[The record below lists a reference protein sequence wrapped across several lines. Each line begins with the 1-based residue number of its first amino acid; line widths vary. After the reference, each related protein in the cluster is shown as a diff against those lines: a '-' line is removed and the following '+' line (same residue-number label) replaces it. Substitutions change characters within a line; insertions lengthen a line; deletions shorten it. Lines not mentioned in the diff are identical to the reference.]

1 MNTGLKRYS
10 DDDVEVKRVWI
21 EPDYRGQHIAANLM
35 EMLENRARQQGF
47 RRTILQ
53 TRQIL
58 IAAVKLYSNRKIY
71 IEVESIGK

>member
-47 RRTILQ
+47 QRTILQ
-53 TRQIL
+53 TRQSM